1 MQSAQSKNIFTMIK
15 ELLNGVNKSEGKIV
29 AVEFRKIGVMYL
41 QRAEV
46 EKLNR
51 QHLISLKVFDLYAKM
66 GSH

>member
-1 MQSAQSKNIFTMIK
+1 MK
-15 ELLNGVNKSEGKIV
+15 GKIV